1 MESKIDVVEV
11 LPNLH
16 MFRFPVGQAYL
27 WREATELTLIDT
39 GLPGYGDAITTAIAG
54 LGLNPRD
61 LRRIVITHFHEDHV
75 GALAELTDNTDNTD
89 NTDIEV
95 LAHAADAPFVRGEPG
110 PRPDLT
116 ESELAFVQSLP
127 PIPTPAPARVDTELT
142 GGEVL
147 DFGGGAHVVS
157 VPGHTDGS
165 IAIHLPGAGVV
176 FTGDTVGAV
185 PGRTVVGP
193 FNLDDEKTYRSVQR
207 IAELDPRIACLGH
220 GGPLTENT
228 AQRIAAAERNPF
240 QGGETADRHLHS

>member
-1 MESKIDVVEV
+1 MEPKIDVVEV

-27 WREATELTLIDT
+27 WRDATELTLIDT
-39 GLPGYGDAITTAIAG
+39 GLPGYGDAITTAIAD
-54 LGLNPRD
+54 LGLDSRD

-75 GALAELTDNTDNTD
+75 GALAELTDNTD
-89 NTDIEV
+89 IEV

-110 PRPDLT
+110 PKPDLT

-127 PIPTPAPARVDTELT
+127 PIPTPAPARVDTELA
-142 GGEVL
+142 GGEIL
-147 DFGGGAHVVS
+147 DFGGGAHVLS

-176 FTGDTVGAV
+176 FTGDTVGAG
-185 PGRTVVGP
+185 PDRTVVGP
-193 FNLDDEKTYRSVQR
+193 FNLDDEQTYLSVQR
-207 IAELDPRIACLGH
+207 LAELAPRIACLGH

-240 QGGETADRHLHS
+240 